1 MANEQQRLIVELR
14 AMLPRPGHQAFCD
27 VDEWTIAV
35 CDQHLLR
42 PRQPQLPIL
51 RVEHFEQSVG
61 DERQAITRLPVDRL
75 CRDVAPGNMPIAC
88 CGGVIASTWDPRTRS
103 TG

>member
-1 MANEQQRLIVELR
+1 
-14 AMLPRPGHQAFCD
+14 MLPRTGEQSLGD
-27 VDEWTIAV
+27 LDERTIAV
-35 CDQHLLR
+35 GHEYLLG
-42 PRQPQLPIL
+42 PLQPQLAIL